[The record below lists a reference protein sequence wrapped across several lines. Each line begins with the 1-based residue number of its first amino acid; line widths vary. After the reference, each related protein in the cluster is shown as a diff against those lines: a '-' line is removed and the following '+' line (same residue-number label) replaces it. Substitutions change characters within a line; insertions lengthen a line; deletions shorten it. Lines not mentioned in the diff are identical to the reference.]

1 MQYQILQ
8 IETMSILWQTV
19 GRIVNE
25 ILGVKVLLFLLLSS
39 RCSVMITIVLI
50 GFSDYFGFASL
61 HSIGELS
68 FVSATG
74 LTCSFFTRKHNDEL

>member
-50 GFSDYFGFASL
+50 GFSDYFGF
-61 HSIGELS
+61 
-68 FVSATG
+68 V
-74 LTCSFFTRKHNDEL
+74 C

>member
-1 MQYQILQ
+1 MRRIKKTQLGDFKLMQYQILQ

-50 GFSDYFGFASL
+50 GFSDYFGF
-61 HSIGELS
+61 
-68 FVSATG
+68 V
-74 LTCSFFTRKHNDEL
+74 C

>member
-50 GFSDYFGFASL
+50 GFSDYFGFVCW
-61 HSIGELS
+61 HSIGEHS
-68 FVSATG
+68 KWETD
-74 LTCSFFTRKHNDEL
+74 FTDA